1 MKAVPQISLLVLGLL
16 PLPPAVGET
25 LMSGAVRDRADL
37 FHHDT
42 RAKAEEQIHDIRRQF
57 HRDVLVETI
66 PSLPAADRARF
77 KSMRRLDQLNYF
89 IALGQQRAREAEVD
103 GVHILFCRDPRQVQ
117 VTVWPEF
124 QQQTFT
130 DEDAE
135 RLRRLLKHRRYSSG
149 VDQAL
154 LDGINMIRETYQRN
168 LHFDPDNGL
177 ARPST
182 MALSLI
188 AFLGVWLALLL
199 ASTRLRAQSADKSPL
214 HPGLLGTLFGHVAS
228 LWIYDLLFANE
239 PAHRGEVM
247 PAAPLATDLV
257 PPARTF
263 GSLSDSRVGSSSH
276 HASLPSG

>member
-1 MKAVPQISLLVLGLL
+1 MKAVPEISLLLLGLL

-25 LMSGAVRDRADL
+25 PMSGAVRDRAEL
-37 FHHDT
+37 FRHDT
-42 RAKAEEQIHDIRRQF
+42 RAKAEEQIHEIRRLF
-57 HRDVLVETI
+57 HRDVLVETD

-89 IALGQQRAREAEVD
+89 NALGQQRARKAEVD
-103 GVHILFCRDPRQVQ
+103 GVHILFCRDPRYVQ
-117 VTVWPEF
+117 ITVWPEF

-135 RLRRLLKHRRYSSG
+135 RLRKLLRHRRYSSG

-154 LDGINMIRETYQRN
+154 LDGVNMIRETYQRN
-168 LHFDPDNGL
+168 LHIDPDNGL

-182 MALSLI
+182 MAVSLI
-188 AFLGVWLALLL
+188 ALLGVWLALLL
-199 ASTRLRAQSADKSPL
+199 ASSRLRAQSGNKSSL
-214 HPGLLGTLFGHVAS
+214 HPGLLGTMFGHVAA

-239 PAHRGEVM
+239 PAPRDEVM
-247 PAAPLATDLV
+247 PAAPLAADLV

-263 GSLSDSRVGSSSH
+263 ASLTDSRVGSSSH
-276 HASLPSG
+276 ASLPSG